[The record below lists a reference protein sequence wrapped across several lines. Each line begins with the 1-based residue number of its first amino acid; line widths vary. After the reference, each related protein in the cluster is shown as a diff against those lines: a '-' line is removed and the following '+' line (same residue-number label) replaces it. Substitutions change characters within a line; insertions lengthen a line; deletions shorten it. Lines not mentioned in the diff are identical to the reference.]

1 MRVLS
6 LCPLLYSAREELAR
20 GHFFEGLQNYMQNKN
35 EGNESKIMLA
45 NLNCTMDKRGTNGE
59 NKIQ

>member
-1 MRVLS
+1 
-6 LCPLLYSAREELAR
+6 
-20 GHFFEGLQNYMQNKN
+20 MQNKN